1 MTCTGSARVGT
12 RAVLAR
18 TSLALTL
25 VPEQMFGKKVSGQK
39 TQKLFMTPAV
49 SSAVAPSARNFQNIQ
64 QVFSRAEGQRE
75 AALRHASG
83 ASRALAVSRAGGL
96 ARWRS
101 RVARCLLPRRRVPHD
116 FEVLASCA
124 PASSGS

>member
-1 MTCTGSARVGT
+1 VTCTGSARVGT

-75 AALRHASG
+75 AALRQ
-83 ASRALAVSRAGGL
+83 R
-96 ARWRS
+96 
-101 RVARCLLPRRRVPHD
+101 
-116 FEVLASCA
+116 
-124 PASSGS
+124 